1 VVDTGLH
8 ALSWPRQRE
17 GLESLWQQDWIA
29 YATRR
34 DWNRQ
39 TK

>member
-1 VVDTGLH
+1 VAAQGAIDFMK
-8 ALSWPRQRE
+8 
-17 GLESLWQQDWIA
+17 GLESLRQQDWIA